1 MRLSA
6 RRHGFSLI
14 EAVIAV
20 AILGLACVAVSGV
33 LSASL
38 KAERSVERRR
48 HLEAV
53 LAAEGERLTAL
64 PYSRRADDE
73 QPPASPASLLGEVFP
88 HALPACNL
96 PEAYYADGSG
106 AAESG
111 AAETGSFV
119 SDILA
124 DDLIVRRVSRFVAVS
139 PAGLEPVAIE
149 ALSDWAVWSD
159 AVPPAGLLEVELQ
172 ASWRGLAVARRL
184 VFSAVPPSIAPA
196 VAALEGRHHVS

>member
-14 EAVIAV
+14 EAVVAV

-38 KAERSVERRR
+38 KAERTVERRR

-64 PYSRRADDE
+64 PYYRHAAGE

-88 HALPACNL
+88 HASPACNA
-96 PEAYYADGSG
+96 PEAYYSDGSG
-106 AAESG
+106 AAPAG
-111 AAETGSFV
+111 TFV
-119 SDILA
+119 SDVLA
-124 DDLIVRRVSRFVAVS
+124 DDLTVRRVSRFVAVS
-139 PAGLEPVAIE
+139 PAGLEPVAVE

-172 ASWRGLAVARRL
+172 ASWRGLVAERRL
-184 VFSAVPPSIAPA
+184 VFSAVPPSVAPA
-196 VAALEGRHHVS
+196 IAALEGRHRVS